1 MMKFLNKCKGPVL
14 MLILALVIGLTLGG
28 VTFDDVASA
37 GLKKSKRVGF
47 MGWQYSDNLGNTTG
61 NTDNV
66 LVEQPNVPDEYNCV
80 FSVTNSTG
88 ALVAN
93 TSTVEIR
100 TSYDNVLFDVVKTV
114 TVAASTVTGIRNTPG
129 ATRPF
134 GNYWDMNITA
144 IQNANDSRVN
154 AQCVFE

>member
-1 MMKFLNKCKGPVL
+1 MKKFLSKCKGPVL

-47 MGWQYSDNLGNTTG
+47 MGWQYSDNLGNATG

-66 LVEQPNVPDEYNCV
+66 LVELPNVPDELNCL
-80 FSVTNSTG
+80 FSVTNSAG
-88 ALVAN
+88 ALIAN
-93 TSTVEIR
+93 NSTVQIR
-100 TSYDNVLFDVVKTV
+100 TSYDNVLFDVVATV
-114 TVAASTVTGIRNTPG
+114 TVANSTVTGVRNIPTS
-129 ATRPF
+129 TTPF

-144 IQNANDSRVN
+144 IQNSTHRVN
-154 AQCVFE
+154 GQCVFE

>member
-1 MMKFLNKCKGPVL
+1 MKDITFKGAVMMLVMAL
-14 MLILALVIGLTLGG
+14 MIGLTLGG
-28 VTFDDVASA
+28 VTFDDVADA
-37 GLKKSKRVGF
+37 ALKDSKRVGF

-66 LVEQPNVPDEYNCV
+66 KVALPNVPDEYNCV

-114 TVAASTVTGIRNTPG
+114 TVVASTVTGIRNVPG
-129 ATRPF
+129 PTMPF

-144 IQNANDSRVN
+144 IQNANASRVN